1 MATKTSRIPRN
12 LNFLGETAFLGGI
25 FCLEYPS
32 RCSEK
37 VNCHF
42 VNYRLSFCKLQFVI
56 SQTADF
62 HFVLFHFVSQT
73 TVSQKWR
80 HPSDPFYTDSSLIRT
95 LSSVPLV
102 SVLRSL
108 TVVTC
113 IHAWE
118 TNPCKNEF
126 VSMKCP
132 HTSHVSRWSVSQF
145 SKCMSLFRHGCS
157 LPAMQ
162 LTWLPVSHSFWNSQT
177 LVKYPD
183 QMNWQF
189 VLIMASKPPSQPS
202 SPPIY
207 YMNLS
212 LA

>member
-1 MATKTSRIPRN
+1 M
-12 LNFLGETAFLGGI
+12 
-25 FCLEYPS
+25 
-32 RCSEK
+32 
-37 VNCHF
+37 
-42 VNYRLSFCKLQFVI
+42 
-56 SQTADF
+56 
-62 HFVLFHFVSQT
+62 
-73 TVSQKWR
+73 
-80 HPSDPFYTDSSLIRT
+80 DSSLIRT

-113 IHAWE
+113 IHAWQ

-157 LPAMQ
+157 LPATQ

-177 LVKYPD
+177 LLKYPD

-189 VLIMASKPPSQPS
+189 VLMMASKPPSQPS

-212 LA
+212 LTQSAELFDLIGNPISACLLISWNNILQIEPFLKQGAQKSDLL

>member
-1 MATKTSRIPRN
+1 M
-12 LNFLGETAFLGGI
+12 
-25 FCLEYPS
+25 
-32 RCSEK
+32 
-37 VNCHF
+37 
-42 VNYRLSFCKLQFVI
+42 
-56 SQTADF
+56 
-62 HFVLFHFVSQT
+62 
-73 TVSQKWR
+73 
-80 HPSDPFYTDSSLIRT
+80 DSSLIRT

-157 LPAMQ
+157 LPATQ
-162 LTWLPVSHSFWNSQT
+162 LTWLPVSHSFLKFPDSVEVPWPNELTICPDNGLQTAITAILSTHLLHEFILSIKCRIVWSYRKSHICLSFNFLKWN
-177 LVKYPD
+177 
-183 QMNWQF
+183 
-189 VLIMASKPPSQPS
+189 I
-202 SPPIY
+202 PPIGPF
-207 YMNLS
+207 LKKGAQKS
-212 LA
+212 DLL